1 MEGSQWLKRVMTH
14 QCLYCTGRFIFRQPS
29 LFFSL
34 AHLQGVSC
42 HYLKYARLFSSQ
54 GLCSR
59 CNCAWHGQRLF
70 SIQVSVCRFHSKPF
84 LDYLSAHST
93 FYNVILILILF
104 FACLISNAFL
114 ICWCILSLLSLN
126 FILCANRDL
135 VSCSALPVLTH
146 SFGQYLLFIGHL

>member
-14 QCLYCTGRFIFRQPS
+14 QCLYCTGRFIFPQPS

-34 AHLQGVSC
+34 ARLQGVSC

-59 CNCAWHGQRLF
+59 RNCAWHGQRLF
-70 SIQVSVCRFHSKPF
+70 SIQVSVCKFHSKPF
-84 LDYLSAHST
+84 LDYLSTHST
-93 FYNVILILILF
+93 FYIILLILILF
-104 FACLISNAFL
+104 FALLISNDFL
-114 ICWCILSLLSLN
+114 ICWHILSLLSLN
-126 FILCANRDL
+126 FILFVNRHP
-135 VSCSALPVLTH
+135 VSCSALSVFTH